1 MTTHLEL
8 IEFIYTHREALDSIY
23 KGKKS
28 SVDNALKESR
38 LITTI
43 GERVELSEHYK
54 TFVDTTLN
62 RIEYAV
68 VFESYNAELQELLK
82 QKRRYLEDKNPYYL
96 EEILALLKAIFLKL
110 NQRDQEIRTLL
121 IKIENETS
129 IELDLLIEKAKDIL
143 EKIEEVNQANNKV
156 RQVFNDE
163 IYELDLKT
171 KQFIDNIS
179 PNMLNFIENISESL
193 KRLKLFIARTRKL
206 RRQNQKLHELANT
219 ILDEKTEELEELLK
233 LEPKQYYLTIYRS
246 QKTKV
251 KTFPDAS
258 ESARV
263 VHKLKQHFKELTVK
277 KEPKSFTIKPPKE
290 EPLNL
295 INIQIIEQE
304 LKEKGSQDIFKF
316 IYQHPEVNRFIE
328 KNKEP
333 HSLKEESFRLYLQ
346 FVIPQNNK
354 INLTNDYNEYAIR
367 IAQWT

>member
-1 MTTHLEL
+1 MTHLEL

-28 SVDNALKESR
+28 SVDKALEESR
-38 LITTI
+38 LVTTI
-43 GERVELSEHYK
+43 GEQVELSEHYK

-68 VFESYNAELQELLK
+68 VFESYNGELQELLK
-82 QKRRYLEDKNPYYL
+82 QKRRYLEERNPHYL

-129 IELDLLIEKAKDIL
+129 LDLDLLIEKAKDIL
-143 EKIEEVNQANNKV
+143 EKIEEVNRANNEV

-163 IYELDLKT
+163 VYELDLKT
-171 KQFIDNIS
+171 KEFIDDIS

-206 RRQNQKLHELANT
+206 RRQNQKLHELANS
-219 ILDEKTEELEELLK
+219 ILEEKTESLEELLSF
-233 LEPKQYYLTIYRS
+233 EPQRYYLTLYRS
-246 QKTKV
+246 QKNGV
-251 KTFPDAS
+251 KTFPDGS

-263 VHKLKQHFKELTVK
+263 VRKLRQYFKELTVK
-277 KEPKSFTIKPPKE
+277 REPKSFTITTQKE

-295 INIQIIEQE
+295 VNIQTIEQE
-304 LKEKGSQDIFKF
+304 LAEKGSKDIFNF
-316 IYQHPEVNRFIE
+316 IYQHPEVTHFIE
-328 KNKEP
+328 NNQETR
-333 HSLKEESFRLYLQ
+333 SRKEESFRLYLQ
-346 FVIPQNNK
+346 FIIPQNDK
-354 INLTNDYNEYAIR
+354 IRLTNDYNEHAIR

>member
-1 MTTHLEL
+1 MTHLEL
-8 IEFIYTHREALDSIY
+8 IEFIYTHRETLDSIY

-38 LITTI
+38 LVTTI
-43 GERVELSEHYK
+43 GEQVELSEHYK

-68 VFESYNAELQELLK
+68 VFESYSGELQEILK
-82 QKRRYLEDKNPYYL
+82 QKRRYLEEQNPYYL

-110 NQRDQEIRTLL
+110 NQRDQEIRILL

-129 IELDLLIEKAKDIL
+129 LDLDLLIEKAKDIL

-156 RQVFNDE
+156 RQLFNDE

-171 KQFIDNIS
+171 KQFIDDIS
-179 PNMLNFIENISESL
+179 PNMLTFIENISESL

-206 RRQNQKLHELANT
+206 RRQNQKLHELANS
-219 ILDEKTEELEELLK
+219 ILEEKTEALEELLK
-233 LEPKQYYLTIYRS
+233 LEPKKHYLTLYRS

-263 VHKLKQHFKELTVK
+263 VNKLRQHFKELAVK
-277 KEPKSFTIKPPKE
+277 KEPKSFTIKPTKE

-295 INIQIIEQE
+295 INIQIIEDE
-304 LKEKGSQDIFKF
+304 LSKKGSQDIFNF
-316 IYQHPEVNRFIE
+316 IYQHPEVNNFIA
-328 KNKEP
+328 KSKEP
-333 HSLKEESFRLYLQ
+333 RSLKEESFRLYLQ
-346 FVIPQNNK
+346 FVIPQNEK
-354 INLTNDYNEYAIR
+354 IRLTNDYNEHAIR
-367 IAQWT
+367 IAQWR